1 MCMLLFHCTTH
12 CNNAKHDRFGWQVF
26 RSLLL
31 TNAGPLETCW
41 VCCAAPALRRLCPP
55 WMLRF
60 DLTSLLVHWLFLTR
74 PSVGCFFG
82 CFEVDWW
89 PTVKG
94 WRLWNK
100 PLSAGAR
107 QSHQGW
113 QPVTVQRD
121 NLSSGFIACKAWLYP
136 PHTKC
141 RSLKLQLFGG
151 DGGGSFKMAVPSF
164 GAFP

>member
-1 MCMLLFHCTTH
+1 MTSLQVSVAHQCWTLGNMLGLLCCASTETALPTL
-12 CNNAKHDRFGWQVF
+12 NAEIWPDFVV
-26 RSLLL
+26 
-31 TNAGPLETCW
+31 GPLAVFNTSICW
-41 VCCAAPALRRLCPP
+41 
-55 WMLRF
+55 
-60 DLTSLLVHWLFLTR
+60 S
-74 PSVGCFFG
+74 FFG